1 MDWPGIALVITAC
14 GTMFT
19 GLAVLVT
26 AARTERK
33 LAQTNGD
40 ILEAAAA
47 QAREL
52 AVVKHRL
59 AELTGNDFSRRAND
73 PPPPLPDRPPS

>member
-1 MDWPGIALVITAC
+1 VDWPGIAAVIAAF

-26 AARTERK
+26 AWRTERK
-33 LAQTNGD
+33 LAKTNGD

-59 AELTGNDFSRRAND
+59 AELTGIEHNRRADD
-73 PPPPLPDRPPS
+73 PPPPPPGVA

>member
-1 MDWPGIALVITAC
+1 MDLAGVALVITAC

-33 LAQTNGD
+33 LKQTNGD

-59 AELTGNDFSRRAND
+59 AELTGIEYNRRADD
-73 PPPPLPDRPPS
+73 PPPPPPGVA